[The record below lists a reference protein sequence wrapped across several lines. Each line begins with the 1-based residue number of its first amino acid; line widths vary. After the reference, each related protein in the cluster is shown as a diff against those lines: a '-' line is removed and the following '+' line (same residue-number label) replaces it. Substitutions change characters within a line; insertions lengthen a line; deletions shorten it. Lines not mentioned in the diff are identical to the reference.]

1 MILCNVTA
9 KIARDDLING
19 MIHNTK
25 IEVVQQ
31 HDIADSE
38 WQRSFSPFVELLVS
52 TMKNKKNILN

>member
-31 HDIADSE
+31 YDIADSE
-38 WQRSFSPFVELLVS
+38 
-52 TMKNKKNILN
+52 